1 MPQLKDVEARI
12 AELRKQEPVAAK
24 AYTDAAA
31 AFEASDADP
40 TDSSTPQ
47 FKALDEAGK
56 AVDKLKSDIASAT
69 QVFATLKGGQVT
81 PGSDPTQGDPL
92 EKQRGDDLLG
102 RRVQALKNASLGLRI
117 LEGGTYKELRESGL
131 LTGEAQFGAKELGKA
146 YDRDEVKALIS
157 LGSPTGGYANLVTP
171 DRLPLVDLVPNRP
184 RRMIDLISKG
194 TTDSKSIEY
203 PVVVAR
209 GMAAGYVAD
218 PTTAA
223 AIGSG
228 DPAVTPTQA
237 GLKPETSLTFDLRTA
252 TVRTLATWIPV
263 HRNMMEDAPFLQS
276 MIDAYLRDEL
286 DQRIE
291 SDIATGSGSG
301 EIFRGILNTSGIGSQ
316 AIGSDS
322 IIDAAHKAMTLI
334 RLQYEE
340 PTAFAIH
347 PSTWETIRLLRD
359 EAGGAAGTGAYLFGP
374 PSQAGDATL
383 WGKPVIPT
391 TAIPVG
397 TVLAG
402 DFSKAMLWLRTGMRV
417 LASDSHAD
425 YFTRNLVAILAEIRA
440 AFGVIK
446 PLAFAKAS

>member
-1 MPQLKDVEARI
+1 MPKLQDVEAQLG
-12 AELRKQEPVAAK
+12 ELRKKMTAADQAVVK
-24 AYTDAAA
+24 ARQD
-31 AFEASDADP
+31 FESSDADP
-40 TDSSTPQ
+40 MDSGSPQ
-47 FKALDEAGK
+47 YKAFDEASKNRDQLRVELQKGTEMW
-56 AVDKLKSDIASAT
+56 ARLTGASEGGGGT
-69 QVFATLKGGQVT
+69 QPFD
-81 PGSDPTQGDPL
+81 DPTDKQHGD
-92 EKQRGDDLLG
+92 ELLG
-102 RRVQALKNASLGLRI
+102 RRVQALKNASLGRRI
-117 LEGGTYKELRESGL
+117 FEGDAYKELREKQV
-131 LTGEAQFGAKELGKA
+131 LTGEAAFGAVELGKA
-146 YDRDEVKALIS
+146 YDRDEVKALIG
-157 LGSPTGGYANLVTP
+157 LGNTSAGTANLITP
-171 DRLPLVDLVPNRP
+171 DRLPLVDLVPSRP
-184 RRMIDLISKG
+184 LRMIDLISKG

-209 GMAAGYVAD
+209 GMAANYVPD

-223 AIGSG
+223 AIDGTT
-228 DPAVTPTQA
+228 VTPTLG
-237 GLKPETSLTFDLRTA
+237 GLKPETSLEFALRTA

-291 SDIATGSGSG
+291 SDIATGSGTG
-301 EIFRGILNTSGIGSQ
+301 EVFRGILNTSGIGSQ
-316 AIGSDS
+316 TIGSDS

-334 RLQYEE
+334 RLQFEE

-347 PSTWETIRLLRD
+347 PTTWQTIRLLRD
-359 EAGGAAGTGAYLFGP
+359 AAGGDPDTGAYLFGP

-446 PLAFAKAS
+446 PLAFAKAAA